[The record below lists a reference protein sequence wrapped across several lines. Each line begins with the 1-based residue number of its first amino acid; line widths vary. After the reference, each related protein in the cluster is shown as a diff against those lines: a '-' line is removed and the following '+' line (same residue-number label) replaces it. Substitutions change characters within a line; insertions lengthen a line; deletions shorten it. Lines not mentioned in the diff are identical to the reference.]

1 MESTEQQ
8 EKANEFLASIYKKA
22 WEDEGF
28 KRNLISNPIETLNK
42 FTGKKANISIDK
54 NVMVEDQTN
63 PNHVYINI
71 PAKPAG
77 MEDVE
82 LTEDQLETVSG
93 GNFENP
99 LYIDWGSL
107 IDGVK
112 EEVSS
117 WFD

>member
-1 MESTEQQ
+1 MESTEQ
-8 EKANEFLASIYKKA
+8 KANEFLASIYKKA
-22 WEDEGF
+22 WEDEVF
-28 KRNLISNPIETLNK
+28 KRDLVKNPIETLNK

-54 NVMVEDQTN
+54 SVIVEDQTN

-71 PAKPAG
+71 PPKPS

-82 LTEDQLETVSG
+82 LTEDQLETISG
-93 GNFENP
+93 GDFDNP
-99 LYIDWGSL
+99 LYIDWGGL